1 MYCCHFK
8 FDFLVKKGI
17 NEAPNVE
24 IMKLEKMYTKLLN
37 FYVTNQLTRC
47 HPRLQLEYII
57 SIILFSKMCQ
67 MIQNN
72 NKKIS
77 FVTSITLIDLYS
89 YTRVFTNEG
98 LSRSVCVS

>member
-8 FDFLVKKGI
+8 FDFLIKKGL

-47 HPRLQLEYII
+47 HQRLQLEYII
-57 SIILFSKMCQ
+57 SIILFT
-67 MIQNN
+67 I
-72 NKKIS
+72 
-77 FVTSITLIDLYS
+77 
-89 YTRVFTNEG
+89 
-98 LSRSVCVS
+98 